1 MESLSTTFSKDD
13 GILVTIDCKIVDVTV
28 ETTLVGRNNVS
39 VTVSTVV
46 DVNVWVSS
54 NVRVVGGEPNTDVSV
69 LVTVDVWNRVTCMIK
84 DCNND

>member
-69 LVTVDVWNRVTCMIK
+69 LVTVDVWNRVTYMIK